1 MYIIIDLD
9 NIISDDSWRL
19 KNIDWTKSDNL
30 ARYNDYNLLSG
41 FDMAGN
47 EWLFQN
53 NDYEIVVLSS
63 RPEFYAP
70 ITVQWLKSIDIE
82 PIFLIMRETGDN
94 SPPAKLKQK
103 QLQSFYNVMR
113 ATADDVV
120 GVYESD
126 QQTIDMYIEN
136 GLKAYSVSIHSHGNK
151 AFNDTEITLKD
162 RTSLG
167 ISPSASV
174 EFIDCRK

>member
-1 MYIIIDLD
+1 
-9 NIISDDSWRL
+9 
-19 KNIDWTKSDNL
+19 
-30 ARYNDYNLLSG
+30 
-41 FDMAGN
+41 
-47 EWLFQN
+47 
-53 NDYEIVVLSS
+53 
-63 RPEFYAP
+63 
-70 ITVQWLKSIDIE
+70 
-82 PIFLIMRETGDN
+82 
-94 SPPAKLKQK
+94 
-103 QLQSFYNVMR
+103 MR